1 MKAKWLQMAQNAN
14 FVADNNLDG
23 LYATDDIS
31 AKYFDEIAVQAAKYF
46 EIAAYCLKRYAAS
59 K

>member
-14 FVADNNLDG
+14 FKAYNNLCR
-23 LYATDDIS
+23 LSSTDDIS
-31 AKYFDEIAVQAAKYF
+31 KKYFDEISLQAAKLF
-46 EIAAYCLKRYAAS
+46 SIASYCLKRYAIS